1 MNGIAVSGAL
11 LLFALCWPATRP
23 SGQVLNCQEVRSSF
37 QSLYPGMK
45 GAPEAPV
52 TGSDLQVCQ
61 PKGLTCCTRKMEERY
76 LMTAKQSMESN
87 LQAASAQLKLLII
100 QNAALFQEAF
110 DVVLRVGRNAT
121 LLMLREEFPAL
132 VTGGSVATSG
142 AYSAVGQLFQDVSLY
157 ILGSDARVDHMVTV
171 FSSRLFPLA
180 YRRLLGG
187 GATAVAGGSS
197 SSSALVTEECLREAW
212 TKGPGGGVFGSYPK
226 LLMTRLSRS
235 LLATRVFLQALN
247 LGIEVIN
254 TTQHLRAGRECGRT
268 LLRLWY
274 CPHCQGLLDAG
285 SARLC
290 PALCLGAMQGCLGGA
305 AEVQPHWRSF
315 VDGLGRLVEGM
326 RGEQDVEAV
335 ALGIP
340 ALVRSALRHAL
351 ANKNRIATVVSG
363 VCAKAPAKRVSRS
376 VIAPAPRPPRAV
388 PVIRHH
394 PQPLDFDPEETL
406 SGRRRKFIS
415 GLRGFS
421 SFYSGLGEA
430 LCSREPA
437 ALNDSLC
444 WNGQEMTDKFPGPGL
459 KKSSHGSESRNSNKP
474 PEPVI
479 SQIID
484 KLKHINQLLR
494 MVTVSEKRWRA
505 RPGGG
510 AVRRDRDGQGDGVG
524 GAAGDTEG
532 LSSGDCGDDEDDCS
546 AASGLGLPPQHK
558 LLRIFSD
565 DLAMDGFTYKE
576 LLLTPRL
583 ATDSHSSRGV
593 GPSVRGGAGR
603 VCGLSPALL
612 LLPLLLLLLPLM
624 ATTTTTTSTLIHL
637 QPPQ

>member
-1 MNGIAVSGAL
+1 MAGIFVSGAL
-11 LLFALCWPATRP
+11 ILFALFWPSTQP
-23 SGQVLNCQEVRSSF
+23 SSQVLNCHEVRASF

-45 GAPEAPV
+45 GAPETPV
-52 TGSDLQVCQ
+52 SGVDLQVCQ
-61 PKGLTCCTRKMEERY
+61 PKGMTCCTRKMEERY
-76 LMTAKQSMESN
+76 LVTAKQNMESS
-87 LQAASAQLKLLII
+87 LQTTSTQLKLLII

-110 DVVLRVGRNAT
+110 DVVLRLGRNTT
-121 LLMLREEFPAL
+121 LLMLREEFPGL
-132 VTGGSVATSG
+132 GGG
-142 AYSAVGQLFQDVSLY
+142 ASSAVGQLFLEVSLY
-157 ILGSDARVDHMVTV
+157 ILGSDAHVDNMVAG
-171 FSSRLFPLA
+171 FFSRLFPLA

-187 GATAVAGGSS
+187 
-197 SSSALVTEECLREAW
+197 SASLPQASDECLRTAW
-212 TKGPGGGVFGSYPK
+212 SQGPGGGAFGTYPK

-235 LLATRVFLQALN
+235 LLATRIFLQALN
-247 LGIEVIN
+247 LGIEVVN
-254 TTQHLRAGRECGRT
+254 TTQHLRAGRECGRA
-268 LLRLWY
+268 LLRLWH
-274 CPHCQGLLDAG
+274 CPHCQGLTEG
-285 SARLC
+285 TRLC

-305 AEVQPHWRSF
+305 ADVQPHWRSF

-326 RGEQDVEAV
+326 RGDQDVEDV

-340 ALVRSALRHAL
+340 ALVRSALRHVTA
-351 ANKNRIATVVSG
+351 AAHRTRINTAVTG
-363 VCAKAPAKRVSRS
+363 VCAHSPPRVSRS
-376 VIAPAPRPPRAV
+376 VAVAPDPPRAA
-388 PVIRHH
+388 PASRNL
-394 PQPLDFDPEETL
+394 QSMNFDPEETL

-459 KKSSHGSESRNSNKP
+459 RKVSHGSDSRNKP

-510 AVRRDRDGQGDGVG
+510 AMKRDRGGQMGEGTEG
-524 GAAGDTEG
+524 TEG
-532 LSSGDCGDDEDDCS
+532 LASGDCDDEDECTGV
-546 AASGLGLPPQHK
+546 SGLGPPPRHK
-558 LLRIFSD
+558 QLRIFSGLADNLAID
-565 DLAMDGFTYKE
+565 DFTFQE

-583 ATDSHSSRGV
+583 ATDSHM
-593 GPSVRGGAGR
+593 GPSVPGRAGS
-603 VCGLSPALL
+603 VCGPSVA
-612 LLPLLLLLLPLM
+612 LLLLLLVLI
-624 ATTTTTTSTLIHL
+624 TLIHL
-637 QPPQ
+637 RH